1 MKIVAKTAALAAA
14 LAAAGVAHSAQVE
27 LFGFLDAGV
36 SYINEHTN
44 AGMAAPVGQKSANTV
59 DKNGYVSR
67 NAKRQSFEQGTG
79 NVSTFGFRGKE
90 ELTDDVSVTFHL
102 EQGFLADTGE
112 FYNRSKMFERE
123 STVGLVSKT
132 WGEFKVGRMPGILT
146 GSGTTGKL
154 NGRVNPFG
162 AGWGNMTGGYKF
174 VSGLQVVRL
183 DNMFYYATPKMGG
196 FNGYLQGSF
205 GNTSEGSYENT
216 SKSDRYLAGL
226 VSYENGP
233 LFAALGVDWMNM
245 TSSPKQTYKDWY
257 RVYAGAHYDFSGFTL
272 YGTAHYMKNVQYI
285 GGYSTKEFAPLAYGQ
300 KHGTDMNKGF
310 EGYAVT
316 TGAKFGLWG
325 GTVMTSV
332 GYGWGEDQN
341 LETQNKYKRANAG
354 LGYRY
359 PLSKRT
365 SLYGIAGVF
374 WQDADW
380 QKKNIY
386 ANELILGLMHRF

>member
-1 MKIVAKTAALAAA
+1 MKLVSKMTALAI
-14 LAAAGVAHSAQVE
+14 AAASCAGAQAAHVE

-36 SYINEHTN
+36 SYINERTN
-44 AGMAAPVGQKSANTV
+44 EGMAAPVGQRTANVV
-59 DKNGYVSR
+59 DKNGYVAR
-67 NAKRQSFEQGTG
+67 KAKRQTFEQGTG

-90 ELTDDVSVTFHL
+90 ELNEDVSVIFHL

-112 FYNRSKMFERE
+112 MYNKNKMFERE
-123 STVGLVSKT
+123 STVGLLSKT
-132 WGEFKVGRMPGILT
+132 YGEFKVGRMPGLLT

-183 DNMFYYATPKMGG
+183 DNMFYYATPNMGG

-205 GNTSEGSYENT
+205 GNTDDGSKENT
-216 SKSDRYLAGL
+216 SKSDRYLAAL
-226 VSYENGP
+226 VSYSNGP
-233 LFAALGVDWMNM
+233 LFAALGADWMNS
-245 TSSPKQTYKDWY
+245 TSSPTRTQKDWY
-257 RVYAGAHYDFSGFTL
+257 RVYAGAHYDFSGWTL
-272 YGTAHYMKNVQYI
+272 YGTAHYMKNVKFI
-285 GGYSTKEFAPLAYGQ
+285 GGYSTKEFAPLANGANAA
-300 KHGTDMNKGF
+300 KDLNRGF

-316 TGAKFGLWG
+316 TGAKFSLWS
-325 GTVMTSV
+325 GTVMASL

-341 LETQNKYKRANAG
+341 LSQQNKYKRANVG

-365 SLYGIAGVF
+365 SLYGIAGYF